1 MITKLS
7 KVFLILLFI
16 LAGSAIAEIVANSLN
31 PDKIPPRVYL
41 DGKDVSFQSLQQIQN
56 QYEKKKAQ
64 LADKLIIVKAP
75 DLQLSLRTNELN
87 PDIDLSEFSQ
97 SIKELKKPFSII
109 ERVKLYTGVE
119 RREYTSKLSY
129 SKEKAKDILVSLKD
143 KFNQPAKD
151 AKFVFENGRV
161 KTFSPEK
168 SGKAVDEEKFWS
180 DLEKLMKNFASE
192 KNNQYTISVNIKEV
206 QPKVKLKDLNTFGI
220 QELIAVGK
228 SDFKGS
234 APSRKYN
241 IILGSSRINGVI
253 VPKGGVFSF
262 NEAIG
267 DISAATGYKQSY
279 IIKNGRTVLGDGGGV
294 CQISTTVFRAAL
306 NAGLPIVERKA
317 HSYRVT
323 YYENDAK
330 PGLDATVFDPLVDLK
345 FKNDTDAAILIQTE
359 VDEKNDLLYVY
370 IYGKKDNREVFLSD
384 IKVWDEVPPPPPAY
398 IEDPN
403 LPAGVKKQ
411 IDFAAWGAKSKYD
424 YKVVKDGKVIYEKT
438 FLSVYR
444 PWRAVFL
451 VGTGG

>member
-1 MITKLS
+1 MITKLG

-16 LAGSAIAEIVANSLN
+16 LAGSSIAEIAINSLS
-31 PDKIPPRVYL
+31 PDQLPPRVYL
-41 DGKDVSFQSLQQIQN
+41 DGQDVSFKSLQQIEN
-56 QYEKKKAQ
+56 EYENKKSR

-75 DLQLSLRTNELN
+75 DLQLTLRTTELN
-87 PDIDLSEFSQ
+87 PDIDLSDFSQ
-97 SIKELKKPFSII
+97 SIKELKKPLSIF
-109 ERVKLYTGVE
+109 ERLKLYTGIE
-119 RREYTSKLSY
+119 QREYTSKLNY
-129 SKEKAKDILVSLKD
+129 SKEKAKDILISLKD
-143 KFNQPAKD
+143 KFNQPAAD

-161 KTFSPEK
+161 KTFRPEK
-168 SGKAVDEEKFWS
+168 KGKAVDEDKFWS
-180 DLEKLMKNFASE
+180 DLEKIMRDFQTKKSD
-192 KNNQYTISVNIKEV
+192 QYTISVSIKDI
-206 QPKVKLKDLNTFGI
+206 QPKVKLKDINTFGI

-253 VPKGGVFSF
+253 IPKGEVFSF
-262 NEAIG
+262 NKAIG

-279 IIKNGRTVLGDGGGV
+279 IIKNGKTVLGDGGGV

-317 HSYRVT
+317 HSYRVS
-323 YYENDAK
+323 YYENDSK
-330 PGLDATVFDPLVDLK
+330 PGLDATVFDPIVDLK
-345 FKNDTDAAILIQTE
+345 FRNDTDAAILIQTE
-359 VDEKNDLLYVY
+359 IDEKNDLLYVY

-384 IKVWDEVPPPPPAY
+384 IEVWDEVPPPPPAY
-398 IEDPN
+398 VDDPN

-411 IDFAAWGAKSKYD
+411 IDFAAWGAKSKYE

-438 FLSVYR
+438 FLSIYR